1 MTTDTAQGCYLE
13 IFTLVIVN
21 IKSVENV
28 RNTLIIR
35 SGNSENDLIYVGW
48 VI

>member
-13 IFTLVIVN
+13 ILTPVIVN
-21 IKSVENV
+21 IKGAENV